1 MSASVASLKHT
12 IHHSTSDATDDV
24 VPAAQ
29 RCRVCNHP
37 MEGLDGDDVPRRIC
51 GYCLKQ
57 PAGKRLL
64 AMEAARAT
72 GTSAGVGSRQPPP
85 FTAAE
90 KSLIKRLRSLMP
102 AQQLLDILNDR
113 LQPDRADE
121 SRLHT
126 LAQLQGEIGSHA
138 AGVGTFD
145 WAGMKKL
152 LAKASRDGVLGR
164 ITDQLIDDFAVVWSL
179 NSKQVVALKDIVLGA
194 QEEPQ

>member
-1 MSASVASLKHT
+1 
-12 IHHSTSDATDDV
+12 
-24 VPAAQ
+24 
-29 RCRVCNHP
+29 
-37 MEGLDGDDVPRRIC
+37 
-51 GYCLKQ
+51 
-57 PAGKRLL
+57 
-64 AMEAARAT
+64 
-72 GTSAGVGSRQPPP
+72 
-85 FTAAE
+85 
-90 KSLIKRLRSLMP
+90 MP

>member
-1 MSASVASLKHT
+1 MSASVASLKHSYHLAT
-12 IHHSTSDATDDV
+12 GGATDDAA
-24 VPAAQ
+24 PAAL
-29 RCRVCNHP
+29 RCRVCEHP
-37 MEGLDGDDVPRRIC
+37 MEGVEGDDVPRRIC

-64 AMEAARAT
+64 AMEAARS
-72 GTSAGVGSRQPPP
+72 TSTPGDSRQPPP

-121 SRLHT
+121 SLLHT
-126 LAQLQGEIGSHA
+126 LAQLQDEIGSHA
-138 AGVGTFD
+138 SGAGTFD
-145 WAGMKKL
+145 WAAMKKL
-152 LAKASRDGVLGR
+152 LAKAARDGVLAR
-164 ITDQLIDDFAVVWSL
+164 ISDQLIDDFAVVWSL

-194 QEEPQ
+194 QEDNR